1 MRKPSKPPGPAKS
14 SRRGKAGPVDF
25 ATVREAALALP
36 GVEDG
41 TSYGTPALKVRGK
54 LLVRLKEDGETF
66 VLIVDF
72 DTRDI
77 LMRADPRTFYI
88 TDHYR
93 AYRAVLVRF
102 ATLDP
107 DDLPGLLE
115 QAWRQVAPK
124 RLVADFSAERDG
136 IGG

>member
-1 MRKPSKPPGPAKS
+1 MSKPPGSP
-14 SRRGKAGPVDF
+14 RRGKARPADF
-25 ATVREAALALP
+25 AMVREAALKLP

-54 LLVRLKEDGETF
+54 LLVRLKEDGESF

-77 LMRADPRTFYI
+77 LMRADPETFYI

-93 AYRAVLVRF
+93 GYRAVLVRF

-107 DDLPGLLE
+107 QDVPGLLE

-124 RLVADFSAERDG
+124 RLVANLSADRSG
-136 IGG
+136 

>member
-1 MRKPSKPPGPAKS
+1 LVRK
-14 SRRGKAGPVDF
+14 
-25 ATVREAALALP
+25 AALALP

-54 LLVRLKEDGETF
+54 LLVRLKEDGECF

-77 LMRADPRTFYI
+77 LMRADPETFYV

-93 AYRAVLVRF
+93 NYPAVLVRF
-102 ATLDP
+102 ATLDREQ
-107 DDLPGLLE
+107 LPGLLE
-115 QAWRQVAPK
+115 QAWRRVAPR
-124 RLVADFSAERDG
+124 RLVAGFRTPAR
-136 IGG
+136 